1 MKNINKYLFIIIL
14 SFIFFENS
22 FAIQP
27 YEFVQ
32 QTADEA
38 SEALNKRLS
47 KEEKMEKLKIIAKKT
62 VDITGI
68 GYYSLGKHRKSLGE
82 KEKKEYIEIFEK
94 YFLKSFASRLA
105 EYTDPKIRVESQKIL
120 NEKYTMVSSVLLATK
135 DKPEIKID
143 WRVITKNPDKPLII
157 DVIIEGVSLAKVQR
171 EEFNSI
177 IQNKDGDINAL
188 LLNLKKFI
196 SKD

>member
-1 MKNINKYLFIIIL
+1 MKKINKYLFIIIL

-62 VDITGI
+62 VDIQGI
-68 GYYSLGKHRKSLGE
+68 GKYSLGAYRKTISDQ
-82 KEKKEYIEIFEK
+82 KKDEYFDIFEQ
-94 YFLKSFASRLA
+94 YFLKTFASRLA
-105 EYTDPKIRVESQKIL
+105 EYTDPKIRVDSQKKL
-120 NEKYTMVSSVLLATK
+120 NDKYTMVSSTLLATDK
-135 DKPEIKID
+135 KPEIKID
-143 WRVITKNPDKPLII
+143 WRVVTKNPDSPLII
-157 DVIIEGVSLAKVQR
+157 DVVIEGVIRA
-171 EEFNSI
+171 I
-177 IQNKDGDINAL
+177 
-188 LLNLKKFI
+188 
-196 SKD
+196 